1 MKRRDILALLSVFF
15 VIIFCFLYFFSPKI
29 SVSIENIIKDNMF
42 VYRGEIKSDDR
53 IVIVDIDER
62 SLNELSQ
69 WPWSRDVVAR
79 ILLNLTNANVAA
91 IGLDMVF
98 AEEDN
103 SSPSKVFEKI
113 GLKTDIEPINYD
125 DELAKAFKQTPTISG
140 FFFSFKDEHLSF
152 EKEPRVKAIIIE
164 KNKPKDDFL
173 PIANRA
179 ILNITKLEKNSFSS
193 GFLNN
198 IPDNDGIIRNVPAVI
213 KYNDIL
219 YPSLSIE
226 MIRLLTHQK
235 KIIINY
241 EKNGISNINIGD
253 IKIPTDISGFIR
265 VNYTG
270 STPKYKY
277 LSAVDIYKNEF
288 DKALV
293 ENKIVLFGTSAAGL
307 HDIRSSP
314 FDASYPGVET
324 HANLID
330 NILNNSFIS
339 KPQWSMSVDLLT
351 LILLPIVCFFILFF
365 ARAFVSLLLILILVF
380 LILIFHYYLMFEE
393 GYILNSFFPLLQ
405 VLGLFFMGIII
416 NFIYESRQK
425 DFIKS
430 KFANKVSKSV
440 MDEILEQKSNVNLI
454 GETKEIS
461 IFFSDIRNFT
471 TISESMRPEELIS
484 YLNSY
489 MTPMVE
495 IITKNQGTIDKFI
508 GDAIMA
514 YWNAPKQVANHADL
528 ALSSAIEQIE
538 RLKELNVTLKEQNK
552 PEINIGIGLNSDF
565 CVVGEMGSNGR
576 SDYTCIGDG
585 VNLASRLEGLNKK
598 YNTNIII
605 SELFLNKLQNPNIYN
620 LVELGF
626 EKVKGKNI
634 EVKIYQCLGFQAG

>member
-330 NILNNSFIS
+330 NILNNNFIS

-380 LILIFHYYLMFEE
+380 LILIFHYYLMFEQ

-538 RLKELNVTLKEQNK
+538 RLKELNVILKEQNK

>member
-29 SVSIENIIKDNMF
+29 SISIENIIKDNMF

-140 FFFSFKDEHLSF
+140 FFFSFKDEHLNF
-152 EKEPRVKAIIIE
+152 EKDPRVKAIIIE

-380 LILIFHYYLMFEE
+380 LILIFHYYLMFEQ

-538 RLKELNVTLKEQNK
+538 RLKELNVILKEQNK

>member
-1 MKRRDILALLSVFF
+1 MKRHYFLGILSIVFI
-15 VIIFCFLYFFSPKI
+15 VIFIFLYALMPKI

-42 VYRGEIKSDDR
+42 IYRGEVKSDDR

-62 SLNELSQ
+62 SLGEISQ
-69 WPWSRDVVAR
+69 WPWSRDVVAK
-79 ILLNLTNANVAA
+79 ILTNLANNGVAA
-91 IGLDMVF
+91 IGLDIVF

-113 GLKTDIEPINYD
+113 GLKTEAKAINYD
-125 DELAKAFKQTPTISG
+125 DELARAFKSTPTISG
-140 FFFSFKDEHLSF
+140 FFFSFKDEHLKSD
-152 EKEPRVKAIIIE
+152 KEPRVKAIIIE

-179 ILNITKLEKNSFSS
+179 ILNINKLEKNSFSS

-198 IPDNDGIIRNVPAVI
+198 IPDNDGIIRNVPSVI
-213 KYNDIL
+213 KYKDIL
-219 YPSLSIE
+219 YPSLTIE
-226 MIRLLTHQK
+226 MIRLLTNQK

-241 EKNGISNINIGD
+241 EANGITHINIGK

-277 LSAVDIYKNEF
+277 ISATDVYNDKF
-288 DKALV
+288 DKSLV

-314 FDASYPGVET
+314 FEASYPGVET
-324 HANLID
+324 HANLLD
-330 NILNNSFIS
+330 NIINKSFIS
-339 KPQWSMSVDLLT
+339 KPQWSMSVDVAT
-351 LILLPIVCFFILFF
+351 LILMPIFCFFILFF
-365 ARAFVSLLLILILVF
+365 ARAFLSFLLIVLLVF
-380 LILIFHYYLMFEE
+380 VILSLHFYLMFQE
-393 GYILNSFFPLLQ
+393 GFILNSFFPLMQ
-405 VLGLFFMGIII
+405 VLSIFVVGIII
-416 NFIYESRQK
+416 NFIYEARQK

-489 MTPMVE
+489 ITPMVE
-495 IITKNQGTIDKFI
+495 IITKNQGTVDKFI

-514 YWNAPKQVANHADL
+514 YWNAPKQVKNHADL
-528 ALSSAIEQIE
+528 ALVSAIEQINKLE
-538 RLKELNVTLKEQNK
+538 ELNVTLKEQNL
-552 PEINIGIGLNSDF
+552 PNINIGIGLNSGH
-565 CVVGEMGSNGR
+565 CVVGEMGSKGR
-576 SDYTCIGDG
+576 SDYTCIGDA

-598 YNTNIII
+598 YETNIII
-605 SELFLNKLQNPNIYN
+605 SEFFLQKLKNPEIYQ
-620 LVELGF
+620 LEELGF

-634 EVKIYQCLGFQAG
+634 EVKIYKCLGFKAE

>member
-79 ILLNLTNANVAA
+79 ILLNLTDANVAA

-103 SSPSKVFEKI
+103 SSPSKVLQKI

-140 FFFSFKDEHLSF
+140 FFFSFKDEHLNF
-152 EKEPRVKAIIIE
+152 EKDPRVKAIIIE

>member
-29 SVSIENIIKDNMF
+29 SISIENIIKDNMF

-330 NILNNSFIS
+330 NILNNNFIS

-538 RLKELNVTLKEQNK
+538 RLKELNVILKEQNK

-634 EVKIYQCLGFQAG
+634 EVKIYQCLGFQTG

>member
-140 FFFSFKDEHLSF
+140 FFFSFKDEHLNF

-330 NILNNSFIS
+330 NILNNNFIS

-380 LILIFHYYLMFEE
+380 LILIFHYYLMFEQ